1 MDRDQEQRVVTGG
14 RIRRVVKDVTPPVVV
29 RGVRR
34 VTGATTRSAPEWEHV
49 PEGWT
54 RATRDLRGWQDPSVL
69 EAYRS
74 QLPEFR
80 AAVEGAAPL
89 AHGTSAA
96 TTLGAGSVFEQNTM
110 LAFAYA
116 VLLASRGRERL
127 SILDWGG
134 GLGFHSFVTR
144 AVLPSA
150 VELDYHCKELP
161 QLCELGRREVP
172 EVTFWDDERALDRTY
187 DLVVASSSLQ
197 YSERW
202 ASDVTGLAGA
212 TAGHLFLTRVP
223 VVFEHPAFVVLQRT
237 RGYRFDTEYLS
248 WVFNR
253 EELLAH
259 VGTSGLELVREFLLG
274 LRPDVVGA
282 PEQDETR
289 AFLFRVPG

>member
-1 MDRDQEQRVVTGG
+1 
-14 RIRRVVKDVTPPVVV
+14 
-29 RGVRR
+29 
-34 VTGATTRSAPEWEHV
+34 V
-49 PEGWT
+49 PEGWS
-54 RATRDLRGWQDPSVL
+54 RATSDLRGWQDPSVL

-80 AAVEGAAPL
+80 AAVVGTAPL

-96 TTLGAGSVFEQNTM
+96 TPLGSGSIFEQNTM

-116 VLLASRGRERL
+116 VLLASRGRDRL
-127 SILDWGG
+127 SVLDWGG
-134 GLGFHSFVTR
+134 GLGFHSFAAR

-150 VELDYHCKELP
+150 VALDYHCKELP

-172 EVTFWDDERALDRTY
+172 EVTFWDDERALERTY

-202 ASDVTGLAGA
+202 ETDVTGLAGA

-253 EELLAH
+253 EELLAR
-259 VGTSGLELVREFLLG
+259 VDACGLELTREFLLG

-289 AFLFRVPG
+289 GFLFSVPR